1 MVELSRIAEVVNG
14 VVLGDSK
21 HRVDSIKSLEKAT
34 DRSITF
40 YSDPKLKRHLSSCT
54 AGAVLISPENADLF
68 SGNRVVVADPYLAY
82 ARISRLFRPARSR
95 NRQNVDPSA
104 RVADTASLDESVVIG
119 KCSTIDDEVQLAKGV
134 LIGNCVNIG
143 PGVVV
148 EQDSVIEDQVVIQ
161 AGCRIGKRC
170 HISSGVV
177 IGASGFGYAPS
188 ADRWEKIEQLGAVS
202 IGDDVDI
209 GANTTIDRGA
219 LENTIIENGVK
230 LDNQIQ
236 IAHNV
241 CVGENTIMAGCSA
254 VAGST
259 RIGKRCKIG
268 GRVAILGH
276 LEIVDDVTILA
287 NSMVSNNIGE
297 TGEYASMI
305 TVQPVK
311 QWRKNLAI
319 IRQLDKLMRRINR
332 LEKPDHDQ

>member
-40 YSDPKLKRHLSSCT
+40 FSDPKLKHHLSSCT
-54 AGAVLISPENADLF
+54 AGAVLISPQHADLF
-68 SGNRVVVADPYLAY
+68 SGNRVVVTDPYLAY
-82 ARISRLFRPARSR
+82 ARISRLFRPAR
-95 NRQNVDPSA
+95 NPDRQDVDPSA
-104 RVADTASLDESVVIG
+104 RVADTASLDEGVVIG
-119 KCSTIDDEVQLAKGV
+119 KFSTIDDQVQLAKGV

-177 IGASGFGYAPS
+177 IGASGFGYAS
-188 ADRWEKIEQLGAVS
+188 SVDRWEKIEQLGAVS

-241 CVGENTIMAGCSA
+241 RVGENTIMAGCSA

-297 TGEYASMI
+297 IGEYASMI